1 MKNRLSNQLNLYS
14 AIKELIIKQWFLI
27 KAEMLSLRINWQWS
41 LFIVLV
47 APLSMLYFLYLLV
60 GRTTPEYMTYVV
72 SGNVIMSLVTGT
84 MLTLGQE
91 LGFLKDVRGF
101 DYYAS
106 LPLYKFQLITAYLV
120 RATII
125 TLPSILILIIIG
137 KAVFDV
143 QIAIHFSLFIIVFLS
158 GMSLAGLG
166 ACIGIYSRNSS
177 QASTITQILQPLI
190 VYCAPVFVPLES
202 MPRFMRVI
210 SMFIPT
216 TYVASALRN
225 SFIGVFDWQNI
236 IVLVAFCGLSMYLV
250 EYKIDWRQK

>member
-1 MKNRLSNQLNLYS
+1 MNHRLTNHLHLYS
-14 AIKELIIKQWFLI
+14 AIKELIIQQWFLI
-27 KAEMLSLRINWQWS
+27 KAEMLSLRLNWQWS

-47 APLSMLYFLYLLV
+47 APLSMLYFLYLLI
-60 GRTTPEYMTYVV
+60 GQTTPEYMTYVV

-106 LPLYKFQLITAYLV
+106 LPLYKSQLIMAYLV
-120 RATII
+120 RATVI

-137 KAVFDV
+137 KAIFDV
-143 QIAIHFSLFIIVFLS
+143 QITIHFSFFIIVFLS

-177 QASTITQILQPLI
+177 NASIITQILQPLI
-190 VYCAPVFVPLES
+190 VYCAPVFIPLES
-202 MPRFMRVI
+202 MPNYMRVASI
-210 SMFIPT
+210 FIPT

-225 SFIGVFDWQNI
+225 SFIGVFDWQSI
-236 IVLVAFCGLSMYLV
+236 MILAAFCGFSMYLV
-250 EYKIDWRQK
+250 EYRIDWRQK

>member
-1 MKNRLSNQLNLYS
+1 MKNSS
-14 AIKELIIKQWFLI
+14 SIEFCFFSTIKEFIIKQWFLI

-47 APLSMLYFLYLLV
+47 APLSMLYFLYLLI
-60 GRTTPEYMTYVV
+60 GRSEPEYMTYVV

-106 LPLYKFQLITAYLV
+106 LPLYKFQLIMAYLI

-125 TLPSILILIIIG
+125 TLPSILILILVG
-137 KAVFDV
+137 KVAFDV
-143 QIAIHFSLFIIVFLS
+143 QIVIHFSLFIIVVLS

-177 QASTITQILQPLI
+177 QASTITQVLQPLI

-225 SFIGVFDWQNI
+225 SFSGIFDWKNI
-236 IVLVAFCGLSMYLV
+236 TILVIFCVLSIYLV
-250 EYKIDWRQK
+250 EFRIDWRQK